1 MTRTQARRRRKRR
14 QKLRQIGAWTLLLV
28 AELFAAAVPSA
39 LVAAVLL
46 PFARW
51 ERGYAAMGSEWL
63 LIAVVFCTAYCVI
76 HRRVCNKIYKEG

>member
-46 PFARW
+46 PFAWW
-51 ERGYAAMGSEWL
+51 ERGYRECYGSGNAPDRQS
-63 LIAVVFCTAYCVI
+63 INNQFGNT
-76 HRRVCNKIYKEG
+76 

>member
-46 PFARW
+46 PFAWW

-63 LIAVVFCTAYCVI
+63 AISVVFCIAYCVI

>member
-46 PFARW
+46 PFAWW

-63 LIAVVFCTAYCVI
+63 AISATFCITYSILHLWICK
-76 HRRVCNKIYKEG
+76 KIFKEG

>member
-46 PFARW
+46 PFAWW
-51 ERGYAAMGSEWL
+51 ERGYAAMGSEWMA
-63 LIAVVFCTAYCVI
+63 IYVVFCITYCII

>member
-46 PFARW
+46 PFAWW

-63 LIAVVFCTAYCVI
+63 AISVVFCITYCII
-76 HRRVCNKIYKEG
+76 HRRVCNKIYKDG

>member
-28 AELFAAAVPSA
+28 AEQAAAVPSA

-51 ERGYAAMGSEWL
+51 ERGCVAIGSEWL
-63 LIAVVFCTAYCVI
+63 LIALVFCIAYCVI

>member
-14 QKLRQIGAWTLLLV
+14 QKLRQIGAWTLLLI
-28 AELFAAAVPSA
+28 AGLFTAAVPSA
-39 LVAAVLL
+39 LAAAVLL

-51 ERGYAAMGSEWL
+51 ERGYSAMGSEWL
-63 LIAVVFCTAYCVI
+63 VIAVIFCIAYCAI

>member
-46 PFARW
+46 PFAWW

-63 LIAVVFCTAYCVI
+63 AISVVFCITYCII

>member
-14 QKLRQIGAWTLLLV
+14 QKLRQIGAWTQLLV

-46 PFARW
+46 PFAWW

-63 LIAVVFCTAYCVI
+63 AISVVFCITYCII